1 MDKKKIEEIKNPKN
15 ILEYNI
21 PDKKLKKILYDWLR
35 KLSIEKNRS
44 KHTINSYE
52 NDLRNFINF
61 LCWHKKNKNISLD
74 ELNLMELRRIKE
86 EDFNYKKIEL
96 KEKELTGIEYQEI
109 RPYLSF
115 LTYLNY
121 EKKSRKRIISA
132 IKNFYRFLENN
143 DDKEY
148 VGMKIDSRILSDLK
162 GPVAEESLPR
172 PIDIDVIWKIINKIW
187 KGNKYKTEWI
197 KQRDIAII
205 LIMWGTGL
213 RIDETL
219 SIKYHQIPTNSSKC
233 LIKVI
238 GKGKKDREVLLLPII
253 MRGINAYINS
263 CPLKF
268 QNDSFIFVDKNL
280 NKLDAAIFERNFREI
295 GKELGLY
302 KLNQKVQYRKYKCSC
317 GKYEGKKYLNKI
329 CEKCDTKI
337 IERKRSEQKKDKFSP
352 HALRHSFGSH
362 LLDNN
367 VDIREIQKMMG
378 HASIKDT
385 EKYTLVNNEKLREQ
399 YMKFN
404 PRDKIYTKN

>member
-35 KLSIEKNRS
+35 KLSIEKSRS

-74 ELNLMELRRIKE
+74 ELDLTELRRIKE

-96 KEKELTGIEYQEI
+96 KNKELTGIQYQEI

-132 IKNFYRFLENN
+132 IKNFYWFLENN
-143 DDKEY
+143 DDTGYKKI
-148 VGMKIDSRILSDLK
+148 KIDSRIFSDLK
-162 GPVAEESLPR
+162 GPKPEESLPR
-172 PIDIDVIWKIINKIW
+172 PIKINVIWKIINKIW
-187 KGNKYKTEWI
+187 NGDKYNTEWI

-213 RIDETL
+213 RINEAL

-238 GKGKKDREVLLLPII
+238 GKGKKDREVLLLPIV

-302 KLNQKVQYRKYKCSC
+302 KLDQKVQYRKYKCSC

-337 IERKRSEQKKDKFSP
+337 IERKRSEQKKDLFSP

-378 HASIKDT
+378 HASLKDT
-385 EKYTLVNNEKLREQ
+385 EKYTLVNNEKLRQQ
-399 YMKFN
+399 YIKFN